1 MGNTPLS
8 RKALRQQQE
17 ESTLQKSG
25 TTSRKGK
32 KTASKWEEGFKDF
45 FEVNEENEEEEELEN
60 PLSSKQ
66 APTSQKTDDTLRLT
80 KKDME
85 KLQKELAKLEKR
97 EDKKITHKYAKIEK
111 KNKPIRKSRYVEQ
124 EKSRERNHTLNVAL
138 FIVVLLLGILIYLV
152 LNW

>member
-8 RKALRQQQE
+8 RKALRQQKE
-17 ESTLQKSG
+17 EAL
-25 TTSRKGK
+25 K
-32 KTASKWEEGFKDF
+32 KEKKAPNKWEESFKDF
-45 FEVNEENEEEEELEN
+45 FEINEEDTPEKATIPLEN
-60 PLSSKQ
+60 S
-66 APTSQKTDDTLRLT
+66 APDNLDKTLRLT

-85 KLQKELAKLEKR
+85 KLQKEIAKMEKR
-97 EDKKITHKYAKIEK
+97 ENRKITQKYAKIRK
-111 KNKPIRKSRYVEQ
+111 KQQPIKKSRYVEQ

>member
-45 FEVNEENEEEEELEN
+45 FEVNEEEELEN
-60 PLSSKQ
+60 PLSSEQ